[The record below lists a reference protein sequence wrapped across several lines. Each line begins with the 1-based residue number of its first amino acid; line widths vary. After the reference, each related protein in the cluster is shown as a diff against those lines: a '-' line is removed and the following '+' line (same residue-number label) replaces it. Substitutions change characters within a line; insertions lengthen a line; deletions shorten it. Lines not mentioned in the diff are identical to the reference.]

1 MGAVMSPVF
10 DQLNEGVI
18 QLARFLMLCATNGI
32 TTSII
37 NRSHVSLSMVAIGES
52 IFARA
57 VNQKPMSAPS
67 SGKRVSSQGDL
78 TRHQRR
84 CH

>member
-1 MGAVMSPVF
+1 MGAAMSPVF

-18 QLARFLMLCATNGI
+18 QLARLKMLCATNGI

-57 VNQKPMSAPS
+57 VNQ
-67 SGKRVSSQGDL
+67 
-78 TRHQRR
+78 
-84 CH
+84 